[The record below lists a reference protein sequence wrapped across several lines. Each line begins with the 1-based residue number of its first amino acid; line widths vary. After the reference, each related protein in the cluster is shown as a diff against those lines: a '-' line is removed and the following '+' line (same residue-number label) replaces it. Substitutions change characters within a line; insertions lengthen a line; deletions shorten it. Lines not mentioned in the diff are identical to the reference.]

1 MWESFWDF
9 SIRTYGCTEVP
20 EACLT
25 LQNSYGADVNILLFT
40 LWYGHTRG
48 TIDEPLFV
56 EILTF
61 SERWSAQVVKPLR
74 GVRSWL
80 KTEGCEDQHIV
91 QEDCQSYREKV
102 KKLELAGEKIQQEV
116 LQSMV
121 AGYKEIDETLQI
133 QLASMLRN
141 SEAYFSYL
149 RVDMDKVLKTH
160 LSVIAAAAIKQLS
173 ADEVLTKLK

>member
-1 MWESFWDF
+1 MSESFWDF
-9 SIRTYGCTEVP
+9 SIRTYGCKQVP
-20 EACLT
+20 EACLA
-25 LQNSYGADVNILLFT
+25 LQNSYSADVNILLFT
-40 LWYGHTRG
+40 LWYGQTRG
-48 TIDEPLFV
+48 KIEEPLFV
-56 EILTF
+56 EILAF

-91 QEDCQSYREKV
+91 RHDCQSYREKV

-116 LQSMV
+116 LESMV
-121 AGYKEIDETLQI
+121 AGLKEDELTLQV
-133 QLASMLRN
+133 QLASMVLN

-160 LSVIAAAAIKQLS
+160 LSVIVATAIKQFS
-173 ADEVLTKLK
+173 AEEVLAKLE